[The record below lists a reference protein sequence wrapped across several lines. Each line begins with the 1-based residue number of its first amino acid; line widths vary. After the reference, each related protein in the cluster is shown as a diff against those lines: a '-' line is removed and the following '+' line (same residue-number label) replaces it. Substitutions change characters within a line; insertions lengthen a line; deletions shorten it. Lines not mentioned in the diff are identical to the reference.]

1 MTPDQSPWERRGL
14 PHTLVPMR
22 VAVIGASRGV
32 GRHIVEQA
40 LARGHE
46 VTAAV
51 RNPAD
56 VKLRHE
62 RLWTVACDALD
73 KTAVAATLQEQDVVF
88 CSLGTDSRGPT
99 TLYSSAAQNV
109 LAGMRQHGVRRLVYL
124 SNFGVADE
132 SATDFMSLMML
143 VLARQVIRHTLADH
157 RRALEAFIH
166 SDLEWVAVRPMALT
180 DGPLTGRY
188 RVDAWG
194 LPHKGRSIA
203 RADVADFMLNQAQDD
218 RYLKLAPAIA
228 Y

>member
-1 MTPDQSPWERRGL
+1 MK
-14 PHTLVPMR
+14 

-32 GRHIVEQA
+32 GRHIVEQS

-56 VKLRHE
+56 VTLRHE

-73 KTAVAATLQEQDVVF
+73 SAAVSAVVQEQDVVF
-88 CSLGTDSRGPT
+88 CALGTPSRGPT
-99 TLYSSAAQNV
+99 TLYSSAAENV
-109 LAGMRQHGVRRLVYL
+109 LAGMRQHGVRRLVFL

-132 SATDFMSLMML
+132 TADDLLSLLML
-143 VLARQVIRHTLADH
+143 VLARRIIRHTLADH
-157 RRALEAFIH
+157 RRALDAFIR
-166 SDLEWVAVRPMALT
+166 SDLDWVAVRPMALT
-180 DGPLTGRY
+180 NGPLTRRY
-188 RVDAWG
+188 RVHVFG

-203 RADVADFMLNQAQDD
+203 RADVADFMLDLAEEN
-218 RYLKLAPAIA
+218 RYLRQIPAIA

>member
-1 MTPDQSPWERRGL
+1 MK
-14 PHTLVPMR
+14 

-32 GRHIVEQA
+32 GRHILEQA

-56 VKLRHE
+56 LNLKHE

-73 KTAVAATLQEQDVVF
+73 TAAVGAVVQEQDVVF
-88 CSLGTDSRGPT
+88 CALGTDSRGPT
-99 TLYSSAAQNV
+99 NLYSSAAQNV
-109 LAGMRQHGVRRLVYL
+109 LAGMRQHRVRRLVFL

-132 SATDFMSLMML
+132 TASDVLSLLML
-143 VLARQVIRHTLADH
+143 VLARRVIRHTLADH
-157 RRALEAFIH
+157 RRALEAFMR
-166 SDLEWVAVRPMALT
+166 SDVEWIAVRPMALT
-180 DGPLTGRY
+180 NGPLTGRY
-188 RVDAWG
+188 RVDAFG

-203 RADVADFMLNQAQDD
+203 RADVADFMLNQAQSDT
-218 RYLKLAPAIA
+218 YLRQIPAIA

>member
-1 MTPDQSPWERRGL
+1 
-14 PHTLVPMR
+14 MR

-56 VKLRHE
+56 LQLRHE
-62 RLWTVACDALD
+62 RLWVVTCDALD
-73 KTAVAATLQEQDVVF
+73 TVAVGAVVREQDVVF
-88 CSLGTDSRGPT
+88 CTIGTDSRGPT
-99 TLYSSAAQNV
+99 TLYSLAAQNV
-109 LAGMRQHGVRRLVYL
+109 LAGMRQHGVRRLVFL

-132 SATDFMSLMML
+132 KATDLLSLLML
-143 VLARQVIRHTLADH
+143 MLARRVIRHTLADH

-180 DGPLTGRY
+180 NGPLTGRY
-188 RVDAWG
+188 RVDVFG

-203 RADVADFMLNQAQDD
+203 RADVADFMLNQTQDD
-218 RYLKLAPAIA
+218 RYLRQAPAIA